1 MISNTIM
8 LPCREHNISLVYS
21 HTNDILF
28 VLTLSRCQYK
38 EKKGKKDQFDHT
50 MWGPHNPSHS
60 SLLSPH
66 SSVFFSQ
73 SHHDQASPL
82 PPSLS
87 SLALFLSLLGR
98 LLPPLLRQS
107 PPLPLGY
114 IGRDWIGKGAP
125 GEFEPIQNL
134 IFLSSP
140 PRASRRRRRI
150 GSNAARSVR
159 VTPSP
164 ARACSL

>member
-1 MISNTIM
+1 MQIQRKKKINLTT
-8 LPCREHNISLVYS
+8 PCGA
-21 HTNDILF
+21 HTTP
-28 VLTLSRCQYK
+28 LTPP
-38 EKKGKKDQFDHT
+38 F
-50 MWGPHNPSHS
+50 
-60 SLLSPH
+60 SLLTHQSSSVRAITTSPH
-66 SSVFFSQ
+66 
-73 SHHDQASPL
+73 

-87 SLALFLSLLGR
+87 LSLSLLGR

-107 PPLPLGY
+107 PPLLLGY

-140 PRASRRRRRI
+140 PRASRRRRRRRRRRRI